1 MRKIPAKRCQAYDDY
16 LLTIKSQCLTILF
29 EKQLAS
35 LSHFFS
41 RKFLSRK
48 MKNEKDEVF
57 DGIHGHINELDDFLY
72 RHFDELEKLKV

>member
-1 MRKIPAKRCQAYDDY
+1 MFDY
-16 LLTIKSQCLTILF
+16 PVCKAISLF
-29 EKQLAS
+29 IA
-35 LSHFFS
+35 FFS
-41 RKFLSRK
+41 RNFFRVEKLS